1 MYSGTVTVYPDV
13 QEKKQ
18 IKKRYLTAALVML
31 IDVAVF
37 QGLSRLVL
45 LAAGLLKGAS
55 GGYADIIAAGSS
67 AVVSNDI
74 LSVIYSCGFPILAE
88 ISAIAF
94 GARAL
99 GIDLKSK
106 FSFTGVSGKD
116 IAGGTAAS
124 FFGQTAAAFLISMLS
139 LLFVDKAQ
147 DIVQSAI
154 TAKTSLAANIIMYT
168 YVCLLG
174 PVIEEILFR
183 GIILE
188 SMRQYNERFAI
199 VFSSLIFGLM
209 HCNIPQAVNGFI
221 VGLVLGALYVRS
233 RSLIPSSAVHII
245 MNTVTSLL
253 SVMLYSDSGM
263 LKKIMGGS
271 ISGLN
276 GFASAGIVINLI
288 VRLVSLPAGITVL
301 VISGMKGFGLRKA
314 NEAGKKRSAPL
325 VWTSPLWIAVIIVY
339 GIICFIN
346 F

>member
-1 MYSGTVTVYPDV
+1 MYSGTVTVYPDL
-13 QEKKQ
+13 QEKKR
-18 IKKRYLTAALVML
+18 IKKRYLTAALAML

-55 GGYADIIAAGSS
+55 GGYADIAAVGSN
-67 AVVSNDI
+67 AVASNDI
-74 LSVIYSCGFPILAE
+74 LSVMYSCGFPILAE
-88 ISAIAF
+88 VMAIAF

-99 GIDLKSK
+99 GIDLKSR
-106 FSFTGVSGKD
+106 FRFTGVSGKD

-124 FFGQTAAAFLISMLS
+124 FFGQTAAAFLISVLS
-139 LLFVDKAQ
+139 LMFADKAQ
-147 DIVQSAI
+147 DIVQSVI

-221 VGLVLGALYVRS
+221 VGLVLGTLYVRS
-233 RSLIPSSAVHII
+233 GSLIPSSAVHII

-263 LKKIMGGS
+263 LDKVMSGSTDGLGGLAAA
-271 ISGLN
+271 GL
-276 GFASAGIVINLI
+276 VINLVI
-288 VRLVSLPAGITVL
+288 RLISLPVGITVL
-301 VISGMKGFGLRKA
+301 AVSGTKGFGLRKA
-314 NEAGKKRSAPL
+314 NEAGKRRSAPL
-325 VWTSPLWIAVIIVY
+325 VWTTPLWIVVIAVY
-339 GIICFIN
+339 AFICIMN